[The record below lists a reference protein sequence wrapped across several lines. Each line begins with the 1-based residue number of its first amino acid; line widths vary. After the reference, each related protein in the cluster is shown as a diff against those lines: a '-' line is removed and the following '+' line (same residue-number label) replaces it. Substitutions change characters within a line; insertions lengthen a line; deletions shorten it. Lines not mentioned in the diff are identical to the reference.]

1 MWLKA
6 KHIKEAINIAANKIV
21 EEVDI
26 KSVVEEIKTDIA
38 KNVLAKIEKQ
48 MWDNYGSFTNGQINH
63 SLKSEMSRAKEK
75 AANRIVYEIVEKK
88 KNGRKTTRGNRRRM
102 AYFFTSIT
110 QGGQGKKSRNPSTL
124 TNWTVGNEN
133 QCESKSI

>member
-88 KNGRKTTRGNRRRM
+88 KKDIIDSFDDKEFHELLKEGIKN
-102 AYFFTSIT
+102 SIKERT
-110 QGGQGKKSRNPSTL
+110 GL
-124 TNWTVGNEN
+124 
-133 QCESKSI
+133 